1 MAHRSTQG
9 PSTIAL
15 MGTRTTFPPMKHTRY
30 IHPCTQ
36 REVCTTESHLLTSS
50 YIEIGGGTDH
60 FDAPELDAPTDET
73 SDFWSER

>member
-1 MAHRSTQG
+1 
-9 PSTIAL
+9 
-15 MGTRTTFPPMKHTRY
+15 MKHTRY

-50 YIEIGGGTDH
+50 YIEMGGGTDH
-60 FDAPELDAPTDET
+60 FDAPELDDPTDET